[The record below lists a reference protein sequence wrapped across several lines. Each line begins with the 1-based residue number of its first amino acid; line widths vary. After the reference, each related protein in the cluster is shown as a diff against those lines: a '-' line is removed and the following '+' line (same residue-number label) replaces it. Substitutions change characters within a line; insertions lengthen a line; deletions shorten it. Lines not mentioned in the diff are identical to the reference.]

1 MKQCADNRNGGFS
14 LIEVMVG
21 IAVLG
26 LVTIPLCASL
36 VLSVRM
42 NHHSRDLMQARL
54 AASGMVET
62 LMERGIDTADTVL
75 FVADGENCWAMEEN
89 RLPDGV
95 DVRVEQTDDAALW
108 YTVTVTGRVN
118 HQQVELTTSVRR
130 EGGGP

>member
-14 LIEVMVG
+14 LIEVIVG

-42 NHHSRDLMQARL
+42 NHHSRDVMHARL
-54 AASGMVET
+54 AASGVVET
-62 LMERGIDTADTVL
+62 LMESGIDTDDAAL
-75 FVADGENCWAMEEN
+75 FVPDGENCWVMAEN
-89 RLPDGV
+89 RLPEGV

-108 YTVTVTGRVN
+108 YTVAVTGKVN
-118 HQQVELTTSVRR
+118 HQQVELTTSIRR

>member
-75 FVADGENCWAMEEN
+75 FVADGENCWAMAEN